1 MIKLGITGGI
11 GSGKSVVAR
20 LLQVMDVP
28 VYLTDDAAKQLMTE
42 SSDIRRELSAL
53 AGAEVYRPDGSLNR
67 ALLAAYM
74 FGHPDRVA
82 RVNSIV
88 HPRVKADFL
97 RWCGEQERRGFPL
110 VGMECAILYESGF
123 DSLVDR
129 VLTVSAPVDIRL
141 QRVMRRDAAR
151 EELVKLQNG
160 DPENVGL
167 MMCIVRSRTKNY
179 TKFFDT
185 THLEYLDRA
194 YAAANAEER
203 FAIEKEY
210 EIFCQRRKDA
220 GMNDANKAPKQSVP
234 VLAIIISIII
244 VVLIFILR

>member
-28 VYLTDDAAKQLMTE
+28 VYLTDDAAKRLMTD
-42 SSDIRRELSAL
+42 SPDIRCELSAL

-82 RVNSIV
+82 RVNAIV

-151 EELVKLQNG
+151 EEQVRKRIAHQLDDSLLVSRADFVVTNDGFTPLLPRLY
-160 DPENVGL
+160 DILVSL
-167 MMCIVRSRTKNY
+167 RS
-179 TKFFDT
+179 
-185 THLEYLDRA
+185 HA
-194 YAAANAEER
+194 
-203 FAIEKEY
+203 
-210 EIFCQRRKDA
+210 
-220 GMNDANKAPKQSVP
+220 
-234 VLAIIISIII
+234 
-244 VVLIFILR
+244 

>member
-28 VYLTDDAAKQLMTE
+28 VYLTDDAAKRLMTD
-42 SSDIRRELSAL
+42 SPDIRRELSAL

-82 RVNSIV
+82 RVNAIV

-129 VLTVSAPVDIRL
+129 VLTVSAPMDIRL
-141 QRVMRRDAAR
+141 QRVMRRDTAR
-151 EELVKLQNG
+151 EEQVRKRIAHQLDDSLLVSRADFVVTNDGSTPLLPRLY
-160 DPENVGL
+160 DILVSL
-167 MMCIVRSRTKNY
+167 RS
-179 TKFFDT
+179 
-185 THLEYLDRA
+185 HA
-194 YAAANAEER
+194 
-203 FAIEKEY
+203 
-210 EIFCQRRKDA
+210 
-220 GMNDANKAPKQSVP
+220 
-234 VLAIIISIII
+234 
-244 VVLIFILR
+244 

>member
-28 VYLTDDAAKQLMTE
+28 VYLTDDAAKRLMTD
-42 SSDIRRELSAL
+42 SPDIRRELSAL

-82 RVNSIV
+82 RVNAIV

-97 RWCGEQERRGFPL
+97 CWCGEQERRGFPL

-151 EELVKLQNG
+151 EEQVRKRIAHQLDDSLLVSRADFVVTNDGFTPLLPRLY
-160 DPENVGL
+160 DILVSL
-167 MMCIVRSRTKNY
+167 RS
-179 TKFFDT
+179 
-185 THLEYLDRA
+185 HA
-194 YAAANAEER
+194 
-203 FAIEKEY
+203 
-210 EIFCQRRKDA
+210 
-220 GMNDANKAPKQSVP
+220 
-234 VLAIIISIII
+234 
-244 VVLIFILR
+244 

>member
-28 VYLTDDAAKQLMTE
+28 VYLTDDAAKRLMTD
-42 SSDIRRELSAL
+42 SPDIRRELSAL

-82 RVNSIV
+82 RVNAIV

-151 EELVKLQNG
+151 EEQVRKRIAHQLDDSLLVSRADFVVTNDGFTPLLPRLY
-160 DPENVGL
+160 DILVSL
-167 MMCIVRSRTKNY
+167 RS
-179 TKFFDT
+179 
-185 THLEYLDRA
+185 HA
-194 YAAANAEER
+194 
-203 FAIEKEY
+203 
-210 EIFCQRRKDA
+210 
-220 GMNDANKAPKQSVP
+220 
-234 VLAIIISIII
+234 
-244 VVLIFILR
+244 

>member
-28 VYLTDDAAKQLMTE
+28 VYLTDDAAKRLMTD
-42 SSDIRRELSAL
+42 SPDIRRELSAL

-82 RVNSIV
+82 RVNAIV

-97 RWCGEQERRGFPL
+97 CWCGEQERRGFPL

-141 QRVMRRDAAR
+141 QRVMRRDTAR
-151 EELVKLQNG
+151 EEQVRKRIAHQLDDSLLVSRADFVVTNDGSTPLLPRLY
-160 DPENVGL
+160 DILVSL
-167 MMCIVRSRTKNY
+167 RS
-179 TKFFDT
+179 
-185 THLEYLDRA
+185 HA
-194 YAAANAEER
+194 
-203 FAIEKEY
+203 
-210 EIFCQRRKDA
+210 
-220 GMNDANKAPKQSVP
+220 
-234 VLAIIISIII
+234 
-244 VVLIFILR
+244 

>member
-28 VYLTDDAAKQLMTE
+28 VYLTDDAAKRLMTE
-42 SSDIRRELSAL
+42 SPDIRRELSAL

-82 RVNSIV
+82 RVNAIV

-97 RWCGEQERRGFPL
+97 RWCGEQDRRGFPL

-141 QRVMRRDAAR
+141 QRVMRRDTAR
-151 EELVKLQNG
+151 EEQVRKRIAHQLDDSLLV
-160 DPENVGL
+160 
-167 MMCIVRSRTKNY
+167 SRADFVVT
-179 TKFFDT
+179 
-185 THLEYLDRA
+185 
-194 YAAANAEER
+194 
-203 FAIEKEY
+203 
-210 EIFCQRRKDA
+210 
-220 GMNDANKAPKQSVP
+220 NDGFTPLLPQLCDVIASLCPP
-234 VLAIIISIII
+234 V
-244 VVLIFILR
+244 

>member
-82 RVNSIV
+82 RVNAIV

-97 RWCGEQERRGFPL
+97 CWCGEQERRGFPL

-141 QRVMRRDAAR
+141 QRVMRRDTAR
-151 EELVKLQNG
+151 EEQVRKRIAHQLDDSLLVSRADFVVTNDGSTPLLPRLY
-160 DPENVGL
+160 DILVSL
-167 MMCIVRSRTKNY
+167 RS
-179 TKFFDT
+179 
-185 THLEYLDRA
+185 HA
-194 YAAANAEER
+194 
-203 FAIEKEY
+203 
-210 EIFCQRRKDA
+210 
-220 GMNDANKAPKQSVP
+220 
-234 VLAIIISIII
+234 
-244 VVLIFILR
+244 

>member
-82 RVNSIV
+82 RVNAIV

-97 RWCGEQERRGFPL
+97 CWCGEQERRGFPL

-141 QRVMRRDAAR
+141 QRVMRRDTAR
-151 EELVKLQNG
+151 EEQVRKRIAHQLDDSLLVSRADFVVTNDGFTPLLPRLY
-160 DPENVGL
+160 DILVSL
-167 MMCIVRSRTKNY
+167 RS
-179 TKFFDT
+179 
-185 THLEYLDRA
+185 HA
-194 YAAANAEER
+194 
-203 FAIEKEY
+203 
-210 EIFCQRRKDA
+210 
-220 GMNDANKAPKQSVP
+220 
-234 VLAIIISIII
+234 
-244 VVLIFILR
+244 

>member
-82 RVNSIV
+82 RVNAIV

-151 EELVKLQNG
+151 EEQVRKRIAHQLDDSLLVSRADFVVTNDGFTPLLPRLKKA
-160 DPENVGL
+160 L
-167 MMCIVRSRTKNY
+167 MRQVY
-179 TKFFDT
+179 
-185 THLEYLDRA
+185 
-194 YAAANAEER
+194 
-203 FAIEKEY
+203 
-210 EIFCQRRKDA
+210 
-220 GMNDANKAPKQSVP
+220 VP
-234 VLAIIISIII
+234 
-244 VVLIFILR
+244 

>member
-28 VYLTDDAAKQLMTE
+28 VYLTDDAAKRLMTE

-53 AGAEVYRPDGSLNR
+53 AGAEVYRPDGALNR

-74 FGHPDRVA
+74 VGHPDRVA
-82 RVNSIV
+82 RVNSLV

-151 EELVKLQNG
+151 EEQVRKRIAHQLDDSLLV
-160 DPENVGL
+160 
-167 MMCIVRSRTKNY
+167 SRADFVVT
-179 TKFFDT
+179 
-185 THLEYLDRA
+185 
-194 YAAANAEER
+194 
-203 FAIEKEY
+203 
-210 EIFCQRRKDA
+210 
-220 GMNDANKAPKQSVP
+220 NDGSTPLLPQLCDVIASLCPP
-234 VLAIIISIII
+234 V
-244 VVLIFILR
+244 

>member
-28 VYLTDDAAKQLMTE
+28 VYLTDDAAKRLMTD
-42 SSDIRRELSAL
+42 SPDIRRELSAL

-82 RVNSIV
+82 RVNAIV
-88 HPRVKADFL
+88 HPRGKADFL
-97 RWCGEQERRGFPL
+97 CWCGEQERRGFPL

-141 QRVMRRDAAR
+141 QRVMRRDTAR
-151 EELVKLQNG
+151 EEQVRKRIAHQLDDSLLVSRADFVVTNDGSTPLLPRLY
-160 DPENVGL
+160 DILVSL
-167 MMCIVRSRTKNY
+167 RS
-179 TKFFDT
+179 
-185 THLEYLDRA
+185 HA
-194 YAAANAEER
+194 
-203 FAIEKEY
+203 
-210 EIFCQRRKDA
+210 
-220 GMNDANKAPKQSVP
+220 
-234 VLAIIISIII
+234 
-244 VVLIFILR
+244 

>member
-82 RVNSIV
+82 RVNAIV

-97 RWCGEQERRGFPL
+97 CWCGEQERRGFPL

-151 EELVKLQNG
+151 EEQVRKRIAHQLDDSLLVSRADFVVTNDGFTPLLPRLY
-160 DPENVGL
+160 DILVSL
-167 MMCIVRSRTKNY
+167 RS
-179 TKFFDT
+179 
-185 THLEYLDRA
+185 HA
-194 YAAANAEER
+194 
-203 FAIEKEY
+203 
-210 EIFCQRRKDA
+210 
-220 GMNDANKAPKQSVP
+220 
-234 VLAIIISIII
+234 
-244 VVLIFILR
+244 